1 MNKVKIIILSLVVFL
16 SSCDLLKEA
25 SSMYNFTKCDFR
37 LSSVDNVLLA
47 GINVQTIQKRS
58 ELSIFDAAKLTTA
71 FISNQLPLNLTLNV
85 EVRNPNTQKATMNGM
100 EWILL
105 IDDIEM
111 TRGKLDRRIEV
122 MPNNQST
129 MMPLVLSFDLKKVL
143 AGKSADAVI
152 NFALNLLGNGNKP
165 TRIAL
170 KAKPS
175 VVIGSMTFPYPDYIT
190 IRSEFGK

>member
-1 MNKVKIIILSLVVFL
+1 
-16 SSCDLLKEA
+16 
-25 SSMYNFTKCDFR
+25 MYNFSKCDFR
-37 LSSVDNVLLA
+37 LSSVDNILLA

-143 AGKSADAVI
+143 SGKSADAVI
-152 NFALNLLGNGNKP
+152 NFALNLSGNGNKP